1 MRNLET
7 SMHLFIECPHT
18 RRIWERV
25 VVVASEH
32 TLNPLG
38 WGVPT
43 QGVDWL
49 EGLSA
54 GLQAAEA
61 SRVRSWSL
69 LVLWQIWLE
78 RNARIFRQ
86 ASSSVATTVAN
97 ISDEA
102 AVWDLAGAKIFLPR
116 E

>member
-1 MRNLET
+1 
-7 SMHLFIECPHT
+7 
-18 RRIWERV
+18 
-25 VVVASEH
+25 
-32 TLNPLG
+32 
-38 WGVPT
+38 
-43 QGVDWL
+43 
-49 EGLSA
+49 
-54 GLQAAEA
+54 
-61 SRVRSWSL
+61 
-69 LVLWQIWLE
+69 VLWQIWLE